1 MKIAIDASELGNRR
15 EDGTQIYLYNLL
27 KNIAALDT
35 KNQYF
40 LYYQNEPKKK
50 VEAPNFSHRIDPW
63 PAYWT
68 QSRLP
73 FLLFKDRPDVLFIP
87 IQTLPFVMPRLKTV
101 ITMHDLAFLVY
112 PETFPAIDQL
122 KHRIF
127 AWHAVKRA
135 DKIIAVSE
143 FTKSDVV
150 KFYSADQSKIHV
162 VYHGYD
168 KGLFRPFQNQ
178 NDCDTMKKVK
188 EKYRIT
194 KPYFLYVGALQPRK
208 NILGLVKAFESI
220 NNRDYQLV
228 VAGGKAW
235 LYDELLEYAKKS
247 FLRDNI
253 LFTDQFETEELPS
266 LMWGAEAYILPSFYE
281 GFGMPV
287 LEAMACGTPVITSNV
302 SSLPE
307 VGGEAAILVD
317 PYSHQEIGGAM
328 NKIISA
334 PGLKQKMGE
343 RGLEQASKFSWEK
356 CATQTINIL
365 TKWKN

>member
-35 KNQYF
+35 ENQYF

-50 VEAPNFSHRIDPW
+50 VEAPNFIHRIDPW

-112 PETFPAIDQL
+112 PETFPATDRL

-150 KFYSADQSKIHV
+150 KFYGADASKINV

-178 NDCDTMKKVK
+178 GDCDTMKTVK
-188 EKYRIT
+188 EKYKIS

-208 NILGLVKAFESI
+208 NILGLIKAFELM
-220 NNRDYQLV
+220 NRKDYQLV
-228 VAGGKAW
+228 IAGGKAW
-235 LYDELLEYAKKS
+235 LYDELLEYAKES
-247 FLRDNI
+247 FMRDNI
-253 LFTDQFETEELPS
+253 IFTGRFETEELPS
-266 LMWGAEAYILPSFYE
+266 LMWGAEAYVLPSFYE

-307 VGGEAAILVD
+307 VGGDAALLVD
-317 PYSHQEIGGAM
+317 PYSPRKISEAMKKVAGTIDLKNRMREGGFAH
-328 NKIISA
+328 A
-334 PGLKQKMGE
+334 
-343 RGLEQASKFSWEK
+343 AKFSWEK
-356 CATQTINIL
+356 CAQETIEVL
-365 TKWKN
+365 TR